1 MNWVKQ
7 STFAVTLFSTLLS
20 APSAVSA
27 NETPVPLTEIQAFV
41 ESFEMI
47 SQGYVTELSDRD
59 ILNKTLKGMVAALD
73 PHSEYLTREEVEEFS
88 RVTSGK
94 YAGVGVEIELRNG
107 QLIVVAPIGGSPADR
122 AGILAGDTI
131 LRIDGTLING
141 MGLQEIITLM
151 RGKAGTEIQI
161 TIARDDDIKEFE
173 IKRQIIQNTSVSNRW
188 LEGDVAYIRITQF
201 QGSTGK
207 EFEKALIN
215 MQDEKT
221 LQGLVLDLRN
231 NPGGVL
237 QSAVSVVDSLLSDG
251 LIVYTDGRH
260 KTSKTQFNASHNQI
274 LGPVPIVVLVNSG
287 SASASEIVAGALQD
301 HSRAVIMG
309 SETFGKGSV
318 QTVIPLSDGSA
329 MKLTTALYFTPNGR
343 SIQAQGIVPDM
354 IVPQAELIVK
364 KSDFFVKEADLSGH
378 LANGRGGED
387 KNSIQV
393 KETLDELATDDF
405 QLFQALSV
413 LKAFPKL
420 ATQ

>member
-1 MNWVKQ
+1 MSWLKH
-7 STFAVTLFSTLLS
+7 STLTIALI
-20 APSAVSA
+20 AMPHLAAAKESAV
-27 NETPVPLTEIQAFV
+27 PLSEIQSFV

-59 ILNKTLKGMVAALD
+59 ILNKTLKGMVSALD
-73 PHSEYLTREEVEEFS
+73 PHSEYLTKEEVEEFS

-94 YAGVGVEIELRNG
+94 YAGIGVEIEIRNN
-107 QLIVVAPIGGSPADR
+107 QLTVIAPIGDSPA
-122 AGILAGDTI
+122 ALVGILAGDRI
-131 LRIDGTLING
+131 LRIDGTLVNG
-141 MGLQEIITLM
+141 MGLQEVITLM

-161 TIARDDDIKEFE
+161 TVAREEDIKEFTITRE
-173 IKRQIIQNTSVSNRW
+173 LIQSFSVTNKW
-188 LEGDVAYIRITQF
+188 LDNDIAYIRITQF
-201 QGSTGK
+201 QGSTGN
-207 EFEKALIN
+207 EFEKALLN
-215 MQDEKT
+215 MQEEKT

-237 QSAVSVVDSLLSDG
+237 QGAVAVVDALLQDG

-260 KTSKTQFNASHNQI
+260 KTSKTQFNATQNQI

-301 HSRAVIMG
+301 HKRAVIMG

-318 QTVIPLSDGSA
+318 QTVIPLTDGSA

-343 SIQAQGIVPDM
+343 SIQAQGIIPDM
-354 IVPQAELIVK
+354 IVPQAELVLEE
-364 KSDFFVKEADLSGH
+364 SSFFVKEADLNGH
-378 LANGRGGED
+378 LANGRGGKD
-387 KNSIQV
+387 KNSIEV
-393 KETLDELATDDF
+393 NETLDEVATTDF